1 MRASNL
7 FTVSGNIGGPVEI
20 RDAAG
25 VEVARLSVAESV
37 VRLRSETGQFE
48 VTHTNWIPIT
58 AFGSLAKRA
67 ASGLKKGD
75 RVTVIGS
82 IKTTS
87 FEKDGE
93 NRKGFELI
101 ADSIERT
108 QILAKA
114 TPIEKEIAADFG
126 TFDEFIDPGFTAKGD
141 PRRVK

>member
-1 MRASNL
+1 M

-37 VRLRSETGQFE
+37 VRLRSETGKFE

-82 IKTTS
+82 IKTTL

-114 TPIEKEIAADFG
+114 APSENEFVPDFE
-126 TFDEFIDPGFTAKGD
+126 TFDEFSDPGLYAKND
-141 PRRVK
+141 PRLVK

>member
-25 VEVARLSVAESV
+25 VDVARLSVAESV
-37 VRLRSETGQFE
+37 ARLNGETGQYE

-58 AFGSLAKRA
+58 AFGSLARRA
-67 ASGLKKGD
+67 AYGLKKGE

-101 ADSIERT
+101 AESIERT

-114 TPIEKEIAADFG
+114 TPMEKESAADFE
-126 TFDEFIDPGFTAKGD
+126 TFEEFIDPGFSPKAD
-141 PRRVK
+141 PRMVN